1 MDSKKKS
8 KKKKKQRERERERD
22 ETRLPQNQTK
32 AFLEFQLENN
42 Y

>member
-8 KKKKKQRERERERD
+8 KKKKKNRERERD